1 MLCYFFSAN
10 RTPTAMSNETDL
22 LATMTNTILAGDH
35 GNASREEL
43 IDILSTF
50 QKISLGVP
58 YFIIEPLALVLN
70 FLTLYILWKR
80 EKQARRLNAAAHGQP
95 NMARPQ
101 LRSYYFLRHLVFSDL
116 LTCFVA
122 IPFDALEI
130 YRLEFR
136 RSREYCAI
144 SKYVRFVAI
153 STSFYL
159 LVVINFER
167 FWSVTFPFRPL
178 SRNKIVYL
186 TRGAWLAAFL
196 INIPSLFLY
205 RSQVE
210 YMYDNDRY
218 FVKVCLAEKG
228 LLGSFARAYL
238 GVSFL
243 IPAIAILVFS
253 LITLYRILKIEK
265 TTNERSPD
273 NENLQVVLEMKAA
286 RRIALSSLYIS
297 AGFWLCSS
305 PAGFYYLVIAGMGR
319 PEFPTS
325 YLIGRSI
332 VIIANSSAVVNP
344 VVTIL
349 CFPQIKES
357 AKRYLGLGTK
367 ESYSTTQAMCQV
379 TSESNNVELV
389 TVKVRNSF
397 RRVRYV
403 LQKKEEKSEGLEK
416 DSSEP
421 TVLEELAVITALH

>member
-1 MLCYFFSAN
+1 
-10 RTPTAMSNETDL
+10 
-22 LATMTNTILAGDH
+22 MTNSTQAGNH

-43 IDILSTF
+43 IDILSMF
-50 QKISLGVP
+50 QKIGLAVP

-70 FLTLYILWKR
+70 FLTLYILWER
-80 EKQARRLNAAAHGQP
+80 ETHARRINAAAHGQP

-144 SKYVRFVAI
+144 SKHVRFVAI

-186 TRGAWLAAFL
+186 TRGAWFAAFL

-205 RSQVE
+205 RSKVE

-218 FVKVCLAEKG
+218 FVKVCLAETG

-238 GVSFL
+238 GVTFL
-243 IPAIAILVFS
+243 IPAIAIAVFS
-253 LITLYRILKIEK
+253 LMTLYRILKIEK

-273 NENLQVVLEMKAA
+273 NENLQAVLEIKAT

-305 PAGFYYLVIAGMGR
+305 PAGFYYLIIAGTGR
-319 PEFPTS
+319 PQFPTS

-332 VIIANSSAVVNP
+332 VIIANCSAVVNP

-349 CFPQIKES
+349 CFPQIRES

-367 ESYSTTQAMCQV
+367 ESYSTTDAEFQV
-379 TSESNNVELV
+379 TSENNNVELV
-389 TVKVRNSF
+389 TVKIRSSL
-397 RRVRYV
+397 RRIRYV

-421 TVLEELAVITALH
+421 TVVEELTVTTALQ